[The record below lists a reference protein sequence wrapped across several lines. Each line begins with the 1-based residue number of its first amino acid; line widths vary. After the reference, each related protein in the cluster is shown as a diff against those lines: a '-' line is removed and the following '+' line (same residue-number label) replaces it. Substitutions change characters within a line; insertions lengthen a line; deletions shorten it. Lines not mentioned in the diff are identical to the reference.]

1 VAQVPSTLFKLISMS
16 LAGDRTGFA
25 REFWLRQLAKLLNRC
40 SSMNCSR
47 YEHSTW
53 LYGECVKDG
62 KEMLNYIIEFAK
74 LLRALRRSGSSYI
87 IELNDMVI
95 QINEECAE
103 VIR

>member
-1 VAQVPSTLFKLISMS
+1 MS

-25 REFWLRQLAKLLNRC
+25 REFWLRQLAKPLNRC
-40 SSMNCSR
+40 SNMNCSR